1 MLNKNRLSRWIA
13 AALVSLCIISSTACN
28 DSRPV
33 SQQDSSSIQTSASSV
48 TVSATEDAPPES
60 SSGSSASTED
70 STATQPSVITDVSV
84 SDTDPTDE
92 TVSLTEEATSQP
104 QDITEESVEEPQQS
118 TEDFTAEST
127 PTEQT
132 TGTAP
137 TSSTVATT
145 TKSTTTAT
153 TVATTTTQTTTTAS
167 TTTTA
172 PPPSV
177 EVTIPKIRKAVAP
190 GEKVLSADNA
200 SIDYSN
206 SSEGYVGVSYDGASA
221 RAKLR
226 IVGNGVTE
234 DHDLAV
240 GGKIEFFPLTQGSGD
255 YKIEVY
261 EQLDGKF
268 YSPVLKETI
277 SVSISDENSM
287 YLCPNKY
294 SNFHQDSDCVAL
306 SAKVCAGK
314 SGTIEKL
321 AAIFAY
327 ITDNITYDYDLAA
340 SVKSGYIPDPDST
353 LKKKKGICF
362 DYASLVTAMARTQG
376 IPTRLV
382 IGYAADNI
390 YHAWNEVYTKE
401 TGWISAE
408 LLLKQKGYNIVDA
421 TFYAGAENKAAIA
434 EYISNNGNYSA
445 IYRY

>member
-1 MLNKNRLSRWIA
+1 MLNKNCLSRWIA
-13 AALVSLCIISSTACN
+13 AALVSLCIISCTACN

-48 TVSATEDAPPES
+48 SVSATEDAPPES
-60 SSGSSASTED
+60 TSGSSASTED
-70 STATQPSVITDVSV
+70 PTATQPSDNTEVSA
-84 SDTDPTDE
+84 SNTDPTDE

-104 QDITEESVEEPQQS
+104 QDITLESVEEPQQS

-132 TGTAP
+132 TGTSSTT

-145 TKSTTTAT
+145 TKSTTT
-153 TVATTTTQTTTTAS
+153 TVATTTTQATTTTAA
-167 TTTTA
+167 TTTA
-172 PPPSV
+172 PPPV
-177 EVTIPKIRKAVAP
+177 EVTIPQIRKSVAS

-200 SIDYSN
+200 CIDYSN

-226 IVGNGVTE
+226 IIGNGVTE

-287 YLCPNKY
+287 YLYPNKY